1 LVEPRAAEHS
11 ISMKEILNALEDYG
25 ITAERKS
32 IYSDIETLR
41 LYGMDI
47 IGEQSGRTYY
57 YHVGNRQF
65 ELAELL
71 GILGVK
77 EIAASKFENNP

>member
-1 LVEPRAAEHS
+1 MPGNGSQKLKLAYLMQILSQCTDETHS
-11 ISMKEILNALEDYG
+11 ISMKEILSALEDYG

-47 IGEQSGRTYY
+47 IGEKRDRTYY
-57 YHVGNRQF
+57 
-65 ELAELL
+65 
-71 GILGVK
+71 
-77 EIAASKFENNP
+77 